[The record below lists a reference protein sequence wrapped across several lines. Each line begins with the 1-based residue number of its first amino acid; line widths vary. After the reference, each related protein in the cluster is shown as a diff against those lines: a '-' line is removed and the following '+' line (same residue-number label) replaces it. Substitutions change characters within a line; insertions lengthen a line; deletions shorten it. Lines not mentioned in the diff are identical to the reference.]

1 MLIKDCCKIML
12 IARLNNIGRRQV
24 AGYSLLK
31 KVYHHFSD
39 KVKNL
44 DIMLSFFLQKNDSLN
59 E

>member
-44 DIMLSFFLQKNDSLN
+44 DIMLSFIFAEK
-59 E
+59 